1 VKRTRNKKANK
12 VATMRLKQA
21 QTYLKENL
29 HAPFYEELH
38 KALLGYISDKL
49 AIPFAQ
55 MQRDTISE
63 ELQQKGVEQEVI
75 ADFMQLLDSCEMAR
89 YSLDG
94 GAVAMNEQYNKAV
107 ATISSLENR
116 L

>member
-1 VKRTRNKKANK
+1 MSWAGRILKISIT
-12 VATMRLKQA
+12 LKQA
-21 QTYLKENL
+21 QVYLKENL

-49 AIPFAQ
+49 AIQFAQ

-63 ELQQKGVEQEVI
+63 VLQQKGVSEDNI
-75 ADFMQLLDSCEMAR
+75 TDFMQLLDNCEMAR

-94 GAVAMNEQYNKAV
+94 GAVAMNEQYNKAIE
-107 ATISSLENR
+107 TISNLENR

>member
-1 VKRTRNKKANK
+1 
-12 VATMRLKQA
+12 
-21 QTYLKENL
+21 
-29 HAPFYEELH
+29 
-38 KALLGYISDKL
+38 
-49 AIPFAQ
+49 